1 MIEGRREPAWLD
13 RIAWDAQG
21 LVPVIAQEQV
31 SGRVLMLAW
40 MDREALAR
48 TVESREAVY
57 WSRSRGRLWRKG
69 ETSGHLQRVVEVRLD
84 CDGDAVLLV
93 VTQSGGIACHT
104 GRESCFFARLGD
116 VGWSV
121 VDPVLKDPGVIYGNP
136 SLARR
141 TVESPHL
148 DPPPSDGGGR
158 GGGESAGSG
167 NGLCQGTRAG
177 PPPLPSPVPRKRGQG
192 REIPGSV
199 PCVAGEGQGGG
210 PSDPPVTG
218 AELETVLTRLAA
230 VLEARKHADPET
242 SYVAGLY
249 AKGLDAILKKLGEEA
264 TETLLAAKGGDRRAL
279 VYETAD
285 LWFHSLVALAA
296 LGLGPEAVLEELA
309 RRFGLSGIEE
319 KARRDP

>member
-121 VDPVLKDPGVIYGNP
+121 VDPVLKDPRVIYGSP
-136 SLARR
+136 SLPCR
-141 TVESPHL
+141 TGEGQ
-148 DPPPSDGGGR
+148 GGDKG
-158 GGGESAGSG
+158 AASG
-167 NGLCQGTRAG
+167 NELGQRTQAE
-177 PPPLPSPVPRKRGQG
+177 PPPLPSPVRRKRGQG
-192 REIPGSV
+192 REIPGSL
-199 PCVAGEGQGGG
+199 PCAAGEGPRLNHPPFDGGG
-210 PSDPPVTG
+210 KGGGET
-218 AELETVLTRLAA
+218 ETVLTRLAA

-296 LGLGPEAVLEELA
+296 LDLGPETVLEELA
-309 RRFGLSGIEE
+309 RRFGLSGIDE

>member
-1 MIEGRREPAWLD
+1 VILSDIEGRREPAWLD

-21 LVPVIAQEQV
+21 LVPVVAQEQV

-48 TVESREAVY
+48 TVEGREAVY

-104 GRESCFFARLGD
+104 GRESCFFARLED
-116 VGWSV
+116 LGWSV
-121 VDPVLKDPGVIYGNP
+121 VDPVLKDPGVIYGGAP
-136 SLARR
+136 ALTPVQA
-141 TVESPHL
+141 
-148 DPPPSDGGGR
+148 D
-158 GGGESAGSG
+158 
-167 NGLCQGTRAG
+167 G
-177 PPPLPSPVPRKRGQG
+177 PPPLPSPVRRKRGQG
-192 REIPGSV
+192 RENPGSL
-199 PCVAGEGQGGG
+199 PFIAGEGPRLNPPPSDAGKGGG
-210 PSDPPVTG
+210 P
-218 AELETVLTRLAA
+218 ETVLTRLAA
-230 VLEARKHADPET
+230 VLEARKHADPDT

-249 AKGLDAILKKLGEEA
+249 TKGLDAILKKLGEEA
-264 TETLLAAKGGDRRAL
+264 AETLLAAKGGDRRAL

-285 LWFHSLVALAA
+285 LWFHSLVTLAA
-296 LGLGPEAVLEELA
+296 LDLGPEAVLEELA
-309 RRFGLSGIEE
+309 RRFGLSGIDE

>member
-1 MIEGRREPAWLD
+1 MIEERREPAWLD

-21 LVPVIAQEQV
+21 LVPVIAQEQA

-84 CDGDAVLLV
+84 CDGDAVLLL

-104 GRESCFFARLGD
+104 GRESCFFARLED
-116 VGWSV
+116 AGWSV
-121 VDPVLKDPGVIYGNP
+121 VDPVLKDPAAIYGGAP
-136 SLARR
+136 ALTPAQADG
-141 TVESPHL
+141 PP
-148 DPPPSDGGGR
+148 PPPS
-158 GGGESAGSG
+158 
-167 NGLCQGTRAG
+167 
-177 PPPLPSPVPRKRGQG
+177 PVRRRRGQG
-192 REIPGSV
+192 REIPGSL

-210 PSDPPVTG
+210 PPGLTETG
-218 AELETVLTRLAA
+218 PELETVLTRLAA

-296 LGLGPEAVLEELA
+296 LDLGPEAVLEELA

>member
-1 MIEGRREPAWLD
+1 MVEERREPAWLD

-21 LVPVIAQEQV
+21 LVPVIAQEQA

-40 MDREALAR
+40 MDREALAQ

-69 ETSGHLQRVVEVRLD
+69 ETSGHLQRVVEVQLD

-104 GRESCFFARLGD
+104 GRESCFFARLED
-116 VGWSV
+116 AGWSV
-121 VDPVLKDPGVIYGNP
+121 VDPVLKDPGVIYGDAAALTP
-136 SLARR
+136 ADG
-141 TVESPHL
+141 PP
-148 DPPPSDGGGR
+148 PPPS
-158 GGGESAGSG
+158 
-167 NGLCQGTRAG
+167 
-177 PPPLPSPVPRKRGQG
+177 PVRRRRGQG
-192 REIPGSV
+192 REIPGSL
-199 PCVAGEGQGGG
+199 PCVAGEGPRLTPPPSDGGG
-210 PSDPPVTG
+210 KG
-218 AELETVLTRLAA
+218 GGELETILTRLAA

-296 LGLGPEAVLEELA
+296 LDLGPEAVLEELA

>member
-121 VDPVLKDPGVIYGNP
+121 VDPVLKDPGVIYGGAP
-136 SLARR
+136 ALTPAQA
-141 TVESPHL
+141 
-148 DPPPSDGGGR
+148 D
-158 GGGESAGSG
+158 
-167 NGLCQGTRAG
+167 G
-177 PPPLPSPVPRKRGQG
+177 PPPLSSPVRRKRGQG
-192 REIPGSV
+192 REIPGSL
-199 PCVAGEGQGGG
+199 PCVAGGKGD

-296 LGLGPEAVLEELA
+296 LDLGPEAVLEELT

>member
-1 MIEGRREPAWLD
+1 WLD

-21 LVPVIAQEQV
+21 LVPVIAQEQA

-40 MDREALAR
+40 MDREALLR
-48 TVESREAVY
+48 TVDSGEAVY
-57 WSRSRGRLWRKG
+57 WSRSRGRLWQKG

-93 VTQSGGIACHT
+93 VTQAGGIACHT
-104 GRESCFFARLGD
+104 GRESCFFARLED
-116 VGWSV
+116 TGWSV
-121 VDPVLKDPGVIYGNP
+121 VDPVLKDPAAIYGGAP
-136 SLARR
+136 ALTPAQA
-141 TVESPHL
+141 
-148 DPPPSDGGGR
+148 D
-158 GGGESAGSG
+158 
-167 NGLCQGTRAG
+167 G
-177 PPPLPSPVPRKRGQG
+177 PPPLPSPVRRKRGQG
-192 REIPGSV
+192 REIPGSL
-199 PCVAGEGQGGG
+199 PCAAGEGQGGG
-210 PSDPPVTG
+210 PPDPP
-218 AELETVLTRLAA
+218 AKAPETILTRLAA

-264 TETLLAAKGGDRRAL
+264 TETLLAAKGGDRHAL

-285 LWFHSLVALAA
+285 LWFHSLVTLAA
-296 LGLGPEAVLEELA
+296 LDLGPDAVLEELG

>member
-136 SLARR
+136 SLPRR
-141 TVESPHL
+141 T
-148 DPPPSDGGGR
+148 
-158 GGGESAGSG
+158 
-167 NGLCQGTRAG
+167 
-177 PPPLPSPVPRKRGQG
+177 
-192 REIPGSV
+192 
-199 PCVAGEGQGGG
+199 GEGQGGG
-210 PSDPPVTG
+210 ERRRVRETGSVSERGPDPHPYPPPSAESADRGGRSPVPSP
-218 AELETVLTRLAA
+218 A
-230 VLEARKHADPET
+230 
-242 SYVAGLY
+242 
-249 AKGLDAILKKLGEEA
+249 
-264 TETLLAAKGGDRRAL
+264 
-279 VYETAD
+279 
-285 LWFHSLVALAA
+285 
-296 LGLGPEAVLEELA
+296 
-309 RRFGLSGIEE
+309 
-319 KARRDP
+319 

>member
-1 MIEGRREPAWLD
+1 MIEEPREPAWLD

-21 LVPVIAQEQV
+21 LVPVIAQEQA

-104 GRESCFFARLGD
+104 GRESCFFARLED
-116 VGWSV
+116 AGWSV
-121 VDPVLKDPGVIYGNP
+121 VDPVLKDPAAIYGGAP
-136 SLARR
+136 ALTPAQAGG
-141 TVESPHL
+141 PP
-148 DPPPSDGGGR
+148 PPPS
-158 GGGESAGSG
+158 
-167 NGLCQGTRAG
+167 
-177 PPPLPSPVPRKRGQG
+177 PVRRRRGQG
-192 REIPGSV
+192 REIPGAL

-210 PSDPPVTG
+210 P
-218 AELETVLTRLAA
+218 ELETVITRLAA
-230 VLEARKHADPET
+230 VLETRKHADPET

-296 LGLGPEAVLEELA
+296 LDLGPEAVLEELA

>member
-1 MIEGRREPAWLD
+1 VIPSVLEERREPAWLD

-21 LVPVIAQEQV
+21 LVPVIAQEQA

-48 TVESREAVY
+48 TVDSREAVY

-69 ETSGHLQRVVEVRLD
+69 ETSGYLQRVVEVRLD

-104 GRESCFFARLGD
+104 GRESCFFARLED
-116 VGWSV
+116 AGWSV
-121 VDPVLKDPGVIYGNP
+121 VDPVLKDPVVIYGGAP
-136 SLARR
+136 GLTPAQADGR
-141 TVESPHL
+141 P
-148 DPPPSDGGGR
+148 PPPS
-158 GGGESAGSG
+158 
-167 NGLCQGTRAG
+167 
-177 PPPLPSPVPRKRGQG
+177 PVRRRRGQG
-192 REIPGSV
+192 REIPGSR
-199 PCVAGEGQGGG
+199 PCVAGEGKGGG
-210 PSDPPVTG
+210 P
-218 AELETVLTRLAA
+218 ELETVLPRLAA
-230 VLEARKHADPET
+230 VLGSRKHADPET

-296 LGLGPEAVLEELA
+296 LDLGPDAVLQELA
-309 RRFGLSGIEE
+309 RRG
-319 KARRDP
+319 

>member
-1 MIEGRREPAWLD
+1 VIPSTVEGCREPAWLD

-121 VDPVLKDPGVIYGNP
+121 VDPVLKDPEVIYGNP
-136 SLARR
+136 SLPRR
-141 TVESPHL
+141 T
-148 DPPPSDGGGR
+148 
-158 GGGESAGSG
+158 
-167 NGLCQGTRAG
+167 
-177 PPPLPSPVPRKRGQG
+177 
-192 REIPGSV
+192 
-199 PCVAGEGQGGG
+199 GEGQGGG

-285 LWFHSLVALAA
+285 LWFHTLVALAA
-296 LGLGPEAVLEELA
+296 LDLGPEAVLEELA
-309 RRFGLSGIEE
+309 QRFGLSGIEE

>member
-1 MIEGRREPAWLD
+1 VLEERREPAWLD

-21 LVPVIAQEQV
+21 LVPVIAQEQT

-48 TVESREAVY
+48 TVDSREAVY

-69 ETSGHLQRVVEVRLD
+69 ETSGYLQRVVEVRLD

-104 GRESCFFARLGD
+104 GRESCFFACLED
-116 VGWSV
+116 AGWSV
-121 VDPVLKDPGVIYGNP
+121 VDPVLKDPVVIYG
-136 SLARR
+136 
-141 TVESPHL
+141 
-148 DPPPSDGGGR
+148 GGAPGQTP
-158 GGGESAGSG
+158 A
-167 NGLCQGTRAG
+167 QPDG
-177 PPPLPSPVPRKRGQG
+177 PPPLPSPVRRRRGQG
-192 REIPGSV
+192 RENPGSL

-210 PSDPPVTG
+210 PSDPT
-218 AELETVLTRLAA
+218 AMALETETVLPRLAA
-230 VLEARKHADPET
+230 VLESRKHADPES

-264 TETLLAAKGGDRRAL
+264 TETLLAAKGGDRRAM

-296 LGLGPEAVLEELA
+296 LDLGPEAVLEELA
-309 RRFGLSGIEE
+309 RRFGLSGLEE

>member
-1 MIEGRREPAWLD
+1 VLEERREPAWLD

-21 LVPVIAQEQV
+21 LVPVIAQEQA

-48 TVESREAVY
+48 TVGSREAVY

-69 ETSGHLQRVVEVRLD
+69 ETSGYLQRVVEVRLD

-104 GRESCFFARLGD
+104 GRESCFFARIED
-116 VGWSV
+116 AGWSV
-121 VDPVLKDPGVIYGNP
+121 VDPVLKDPVVIYGGAP
-136 SLARR
+136 GLTPAQADG
-141 TVESPHL
+141 PP
-148 DPPPSDGGGR
+148 PPPS
-158 GGGESAGSG
+158 
-167 NGLCQGTRAG
+167 
-177 PPPLPSPVPRKRGQG
+177 PVRRRRGQG
-192 REIPGSV
+192 REIPDSR
-199 PCVAGEGQGGG
+199 PCVAEEGKGGG
-210 PSDPPVTG
+210 P
-218 AELETVLTRLAA
+218 ELETVLPRLAA
-230 VLEARKHADPET
+230 VLESRKRADPET

-296 LGLGPEAVLEELA
+296 LDLGPEAVLEELA
-309 RRFGLSGIEE
+309 RRFGLSGLEE

>member
-1 MIEGRREPAWLD
+1 MIEERREPAWLD

-21 LVPVIAQEQV
+21 LVPVIAQEQA

-48 TVESREAVY
+48 TVDSREAVY

-93 VTQSGGIACHT
+93 VAQSGGIACHT
-104 GRESCFFARLGD
+104 GRESCFFARLED
-116 VGWSV
+116 ARWSV
-121 VDPVLKDPGVIYGNP
+121 VDPVLKDPGVIYGG
-136 SLARR
+136 A
-141 TVESPHL
+141 
-148 DPPPSDGGGR
+148 
-158 GGGESAGSG
+158 
-167 NGLCQGTRAG
+167 
-177 PPPLPSPVPRKRGQG
+177 PLPSPVRGKRGQG
-192 REIPGSV
+192 REISGSL
-199 PCVAGEGQGGG
+199 PCVAGEEKGGG
-210 PSDPPVTG
+210 PPDPP
-218 AELETVLTRLAA
+218 AEAPGLDTVLTRLAT

-296 LGLGPEAVLEELA
+296 LDLGPEAVLEELA
-309 RRFGLSGIEE
+309 RRFGLSGLEE

>member
-1 MIEGRREPAWLD
+1 MIPSDKGERREPAWLD

-21 LVPVIAQEQV
+21 LVPVIAQEQA

-40 MDREALAR
+40 MDREALLR
-48 TVESREAVY
+48 TVDSREAIY
-57 WSRSRGRLWRKG
+57 WSRSRGRLWQKG

-93 VTQSGGIACHT
+93 VTQAGGIACHT
-104 GRESCFFARLGD
+104 GRESCFFARLED
-116 VGWSV
+116 AGWSAA
-121 VDPVLKDPGVIYGNP
+121 DPVLKDPGAIYGDGRLP
-136 SLARR
+136 RR
-141 TVESPHL
+141 TRDNGLGTRPPSADQALFSAEAPGPHPS
-148 DPPPSDGGGR
+148 PPPLAQGRESSGSLPCSRFSRTGEGR
-158 GGGESAGSG
+158 GGG
-167 NGLCQGTRAG
+167 QVG
-177 PPPLPSPVPRKRGQG
+177 PT
-192 REIPGSV
+192 
-199 PCVAGEGQGGG
+199 VASSE
-210 PSDPPVTG
+210 P
-218 AELETVLTRLAA
+218 ETILTRLAA

-285 LWFHSLVALAA
+285 LWFHSLVTLAA
-296 LGLGPEAVLEELA
+296 LDLGPEAVLEELA

>member
-1 MIEGRREPAWLD
+1 VLEERREPAWLD

-21 LVPVIAQEQV
+21 LVPVIAQEQA

-48 TVESREAVY
+48 TVLSREAVY

-69 ETSGHLQRVVEVRLD
+69 ETSGYLQRVVEVRLD

-104 GRESCFFARLGD
+104 GRESCFFARLED
-116 VGWSV
+116 AGWLV
-121 VDPVLKDPGVIYGNP
+121 VDPVLKDPLVIYGGGAP
-136 SLARR
+136 APLIPAQADG
-141 TVESPHL
+141 PP
-148 DPPPSDGGGR
+148 PPPS
-158 GGGESAGSG
+158 
-167 NGLCQGTRAG
+167 
-177 PPPLPSPVPRKRGQG
+177 PVRRRRGQG
-192 REIPGSV
+192 REIPGSL
-199 PCVAGEGQGGG
+199 PCVAGAGKGGG
-210 PSDPPVTG
+210 P
-218 AELETVLTRLAA
+218 ELETVLPRLAA
-230 VLEARKHADPET
+230 VLESRKHADPET

-249 AKGLDAILKKLGEEA
+249 AKGLDAILKKLGEEV
-264 TETLLAAKGGDRRAL
+264 TETLLAAKAGDRRAV

-296 LGLGPEAVLEELA
+296 LDLGPEAVLTELA
-309 RRFGLSGIEE
+309 RRFGLSGLEE

>member
-1 MIEGRREPAWLD
+1 MIEERREPAWLD

-21 LVPVIAQEQV
+21 LVPVIAQEQA

-48 TVESREAVY
+48 TVETREAVY

-69 ETSGHLQRVVEVRLD
+69 ETSGHLQRVIEVRLD
-84 CDGDAVLLV
+84 CDGDAVLLL

-104 GRESCFFARLGD
+104 GRESCFFARLED
-116 VGWSV
+116 AGWSV
-121 VDPVLKDPGVIYGNP
+121 VDPVLKDPGAIYGGGVP
-136 SLARR
+136 ALTPAQA
-141 TVESPHL
+141 
-148 DPPPSDGGGR
+148 DGPPPS
-158 GGGESAGSG
+158 
-167 NGLCQGTRAG
+167 
-177 PPPLPSPVPRKRGQG
+177 PVRRRRGQG
-192 REIPGSV
+192 REIPGSL
-199 PCVAGEGQGGG
+199 PRVAGEGQGGG
-210 PSDPPVTG
+210 SPGLTATG
-218 AELETVLTRLAA
+218 PETETVLMRLAA

-279 VYETAD
+279 VHETAD

-296 LGLGPEAVLEELA
+296 LDLGPEAVLEELA

>member
-1 MIEGRREPAWLD
+1 MILSVPAMRDRGPSTIDERREPAWLD

-21 LVPVIAQEQV
+21 LVPVIAQDEV

-40 MDREALAR
+40 MDREALLR
-48 TVESREAVY
+48 TVDSREAVY
-57 WSRSRGRLWRKG
+57 WSRARGRLWRKG

-84 CDGDAVLLV
+84 CDGDAVLLL

-104 GRESCFFARLGD
+104 GRESCFFARLED
-116 VGWSV
+116 AGWSA
-121 VDPVLKDPGVIYGNP
+121 VDPVLKDPAAIYGGAP
-136 SLARR
+136 AR
-141 TVESPHL
+141 SPAQT
-148 DPPPSDGGGR
+148 D
-158 GGGESAGSG
+158 
-167 NGLCQGTRAG
+167 G
-177 PPPLPSPVPRKRGQG
+177 PPPLPSPGKG
-192 REIPGSV
+192 GSE
-199 PCVAGEGQGGG
+199 P
-210 PSDPPVTG
+210 
-218 AELETVLTRLAA
+218 ETVLTRLAT

-296 LGLGPEAVLEELA
+296 LDLGPEAVLEELA

>member
-1 MIEGRREPAWLD
+1 VLEERREPAWLD

-21 LVPVIAQEQV
+21 LVPVIAQEQA

-48 TVESREAVY
+48 TVDSREAVY

-69 ETSGHLQRVVEVRLD
+69 ETSGYFQRVVEVRLD

-104 GRESCFFARLGD
+104 GRESCFFARLED
-116 VGWSV
+116 AGWSV
-121 VDPVLKDPGVIYGNP
+121 VDPVLKDPVVIYGGAP
-136 SLARR
+136 GLTPAQA
-141 TVESPHL
+141 
-148 DPPPSDGGGR
+148 DGPPPS
-158 GGGESAGSG
+158 
-167 NGLCQGTRAG
+167 
-177 PPPLPSPVPRKRGQG
+177 PVHRRRGQG
-192 REIPGSV
+192 REIPGSR
-199 PCVAGEGQGGG
+199 PCVAGEGKGGG
-210 PSDPPVTG
+210 P
-218 AELETVLTRLAA
+218 ELETVLPRLAA
-230 VLEARKHADPET
+230 VLESRKHADPET

-264 TETLLAAKGGDRRAL
+264 TETLLAAKGGDRGAL

-296 LGLGPEAVLEELA
+296 LDLGPEAVLEELA
-309 RRFGLSGIEE
+309 RRFGLSGLEE

>member
-1 MIEGRREPAWLD
+1 MIPSVPAMRDRGPSAIEERGEPAWLD

-21 LVPVIAQEQV
+21 LVPVIAQEQA

-40 MDREALAR
+40 MDRDALAR

-84 CDGDAVLLV
+84 CDGDAVLLL

-104 GRESCFFARLGD
+104 GRESCFFARLED
-116 VGWSV
+116 AGWSV
-121 VDPVLKDPGVIYGNP
+121 VDPVLKDPAAIYGGAP
-136 SLARR
+136 ALTPAQAGG
-141 TVESPHL
+141 PP
-148 DPPPSDGGGR
+148 PPPS
-158 GGGESAGSG
+158 
-167 NGLCQGTRAG
+167 
-177 PPPLPSPVPRKRGQG
+177 PVRRRRGQG
-192 REIPGSV
+192 RENPGSL
-199 PCVAGEGQGGG
+199 PRVAGEGPRLNPLLSDGGG
-210 PSDPPVTG
+210 KDGGP
-218 AELETVLTRLAA
+218 EIETVLTRLAA

-296 LGLGPEAVLEELA
+296 LDLGPEAVLEELA

>member
-40 MDREALAR
+40 MNREALAR

-69 ETSGHLQRVVEVRLD
+69 ETSGHLQRVVEIRLD

-136 SLARR
+136 CR
-141 TVESPHL
+141 TGEGQ
-148 DPPPSDGGGR
+148 DGGEG
-158 GGGESAGSG
+158 AASG
-167 NGLCQGTRAG
+167 NGQRTRDG
-177 PPPLPSPVPRKRGQG
+177 PPPLPSPVRRNRGQG
-192 REIPGSV
+192 RGIPGSLPSV
-199 PCVAGEGQGGG
+199 PGEGQGGV

-264 TETLLAAKGGDRRAL
+264 TETLLAAKGGDRHAL

-296 LGLGPEAVLEELA
+296 LDLGPEAVLEELA
-309 RRFGLSGIEE
+309 RRFGLSGRDE

>member
-1 MIEGRREPAWLD
+1 MRDRGPSTIDERREPAWLN

-21 LVPVIAQEQV
+21 LVPVIAQDEV

-40 MDREALAR
+40 MDRESLLR
-48 TVESREAVY
+48 TVDSREAVY
-57 WSRSRGRLWRKG
+57 WSRARGRLWRKG

-84 CDGDAVLLV
+84 CDGDAVLLL

-104 GRESCFFARLGD
+104 GRESCFFARLED
-116 VGWSV
+116 ARWSA
-121 VDPVLKDPGVIYGNP
+121 VDPVLKDPAAIYGGAP
-136 SLARR
+136 AL
-141 TVESPHL
+141 T
-148 DPPPSDGGGR
+148 
-158 GGGESAGSG
+158 SA
-167 NGLCQGTRAG
+167 QTDG
-177 PPPLPSPVPRKRGQG
+177 PPPLPSPVRRKHGQG
-192 REIPGSV
+192 REIPGSL
-199 PCVAGEGQGGG
+199 PCVAGEGQGRG
-210 PSDPPVTG
+210 
-218 AELETVLTRLAA
+218 ETETFLTRLAA

-249 AKGLDAILKKLGEEA
+249 TKGLDAILKKLGEEA

-296 LGLGPEAVLEELA
+296 LDLGPEAVLEELA

>member
-1 MIEGRREPAWLD
+1 MIEERREPAWLA

-21 LVPVIAQEQV
+21 LVPVIAQEQA

-48 TVESREAVY
+48 TVDSREAVY

-93 VTQSGGIACHT
+93 VAQSGGIACHT
-104 GRESCFFARLGD
+104 GRESCFFARLED
-116 VGWSV
+116 ARWSV
-121 VDPVLKDPGVIYGNP
+121 VDPVLKDPEAIYGGAP
-136 SLARR
+136 VLTPAQA
-141 TVESPHL
+141 
-148 DPPPSDGGGR
+148 D
-158 GGGESAGSG
+158 
-167 NGLCQGTRAG
+167 G
-177 PPPLPSPVPRKRGQG
+177 PPPLPSPVRRKRGQG
-192 REIPGSV
+192 REIPGSL
-199 PCVAGEGQGGG
+199 PCVAGEEKGGG
-210 PSDPPVTG
+210 PPDPPG
-218 AELETVLTRLAA
+218 EAPGLDTVLTRLAT
-230 VLEARKHADPET
+230 VLEARKHADPEI

-296 LGLGPEAVLEELA
+296 LDLGPEAVLEELA
-309 RRFGLSGIEE
+309 RRFGLPGLEE

>member
-1 MIEGRREPAWLD
+1 MRDRGPSIIEGCREPAWLD

-40 MDREALAR
+40 MDREALLR

-121 VDPVLKDPGVIYGNP
+121 VDPVLTDPEAIYGSP
-136 SLARR
+136 SLPCR
-141 TVESPHL
+141 TGEGQGGGERAAPGPP
-148 DPPPSDGGGR
+148 PPPS
-158 GGGESAGSG
+158 
-167 NGLCQGTRAG
+167 
-177 PPPLPSPVPRKRGQG
+177 PVRRKRGQG
-192 REIPGSV
+192 REIPGSL
-199 PCVAGEGQGGG
+199 PFVAGEGPRLNPPPSDGGRRGGG
-210 PSDPPVTG
+210 ET
-218 AELETVLTRLAA
+218 ETVLTRLAA

-296 LGLGPEAVLEELA
+296 LDLGPEAVLEELA
-309 RRFGLSGIEE
+309 QRFGLSGIEE

>member
-1 MIEGRREPAWLD
+1 MIEGCREPAWLD

-121 VDPVLKDPGVIYGNP
+121 VDPVLKDPGVIYGN
-136 SLARR
+136 LALPRR
-141 TVESPHL
+141 TGEGQGGVES
-148 DPPPSDGGGR
+148 
-158 GGGESAGSG
+158 AASG
-167 NGLCQGTRAG
+167 NGLGQGTRAG
-177 PPPLPSPVPRKRGQG
+177 PPPLPSPVRRKRGQG
-192 REIPGSV
+192 REIPGSL
-199 PCVAGEGQGGG
+199 PCVAGEGLGGG

-285 LWFHSLVALAA
+285 LWFHSLIALAA
-296 LGLGPEAVLEELA
+296 LDLGPEAVLEELA
-309 RRFGLSGIEE
+309 QRFGLSGIEE

>member
-1 MIEGRREPAWLD
+1 VILSVPAMRDRGPSTIDERREPAWLD

-21 LVPVIAQEQV
+21 LVPVIAQDEV

-40 MDREALAR
+40 MDREALLR
-48 TVESREAVY
+48 TVDSREAVY
-57 WSRSRGRLWRKG
+57 WSRARGRLWRKG

-84 CDGDAVLLV
+84 CDGDAVLLL

-104 GRESCFFARLGD
+104 GRESCFFARLED
-116 VGWSV
+116 AGWSA
-121 VDPVLKDPGVIYGNP
+121 VDPVLKDPAAIYGGAP
-136 SLARR
+136 AR
-141 TVESPHL
+141 SPAQT
-148 DPPPSDGGGR
+148 D
-158 GGGESAGSG
+158 
-167 NGLCQGTRAG
+167 G
-177 PPPLPSPVPRKRGQG
+177 PPPLPSPVPRKHGQG
-192 REIPGSV
+192 REILGSL
-199 PCVAGEGQGGG
+199 PCGAGEGPRLNPPPSDGGG
-210 PSDPPVTG
+210 KGGSEP
-218 AELETVLTRLAA
+218 ETVLTRLAT

-296 LGLGPEAVLEELA
+296 LDLGPEAVLEELA

>member
-1 MIEGRREPAWLD
+1 VLEERREPAWLD

-21 LVPVIAQEQV
+21 LVPVIAQEQA

-48 TVESREAVY
+48 TVDSREAVY

-69 ETSGHLQRVVEVRLD
+69 ETSGYLQRVVEVRLD

-104 GRESCFFARLGD
+104 GRESCFFARLED
-116 VGWSV
+116 AGWSV
-121 VDPVLKDPGVIYGNP
+121 VDPVLKDPVVIYGGAP
-136 SLARR
+136 GLTPAQADGR
-141 TVESPHL
+141 P
-148 DPPPSDGGGR
+148 PPPS
-158 GGGESAGSG
+158 
-167 NGLCQGTRAG
+167 
-177 PPPLPSPVPRKRGQG
+177 PVRRRRGQG
-192 REIPGSV
+192 REIPGSR
-199 PCVAGEGQGGG
+199 PCVAGEGKGEG
-210 PSDPPVTG
+210 P
-218 AELETVLTRLAA
+218 ELETVLPRLAA
-230 VLEARKHADPET
+230 VLESRKHADPET

-296 LGLGPEAVLEELA
+296 LDLGPEAVLEELA
-309 RRFGLSGIEE
+309 RRFGLSGLEE

>member
-1 MIEGRREPAWLD
+1 MVQERREPAWLD
-13 RIAWDAQG
+13 RIAWDGQG
-21 LVPVIAQEQV
+21 LVPVIAQEQA

-48 TVESREAVY
+48 TVDSRQAVY

-69 ETSGHLQRVVEVRLD
+69 ETSGYLQRVVEVRLD

-104 GRESCFFARLGD
+104 GRESCFFARLED
-116 VGWSV
+116 AGWSV
-121 VDPVLKDPGVIYGNP
+121 VDPVLKDPVVIYGSP
-136 SLARR
+136 SLPRR
-141 TVESPHL
+141 TGEGQ
-148 DPPPSDGGGR
+148 GGDER
-158 GGGESAGSG
+158 TASG
-167 NGLCQGTRAG
+167 NGLGQRTPDG
-177 PPPLPSPVPRKRGQG
+177 PPPPPSPVRRRRGQG
-192 REIPGSV
+192 REIPGSL
-199 PCVAGEGQGGG
+199 PCVAGEGKGGS
-210 PSDPPVTG
+210 P
-218 AELETVLTRLAA
+218 ELETVLPRLAA
-230 VLEARKHADPET
+230 VLESRKHADPET

-264 TETLLAAKGGDRRAL
+264 TETLLAAKGGDRRAM

-296 LGLGPEAVLEELA
+296 LDLGPEAVLEELA

>member
-1 MIEGRREPAWLD
+1 MGERREPAWLD
-13 RIAWDAQG
+13 RIAWDARG
-21 LVPVIAQEQV
+21 LVPVIAQEQA

-48 TVESREAVY
+48 TVDSREAIY
-57 WSRSRGRLWRKG
+57 WSRLRGRLWRKG

-104 GRESCFFARLGD
+104 GRESCFFARLED
-116 VGWSV
+116 AGWSV
-121 VDPVLKDPGVIYGNP
+121 VDPVLKDPGVIYG
-136 SLARR
+136 
-141 TVESPHL
+141 
-148 DPPPSDGGGR
+148 GGAPALT
-158 GGGESAGSG
+158 SA
-167 NGLCQGTRAG
+167 QADG
-177 PPPLPSPVPRKRGQG
+177 PPPPPTSVRRRRGQG
-192 REIPGSV
+192 RGIPV
-199 PCVAGEGQGGG
+199 ALPCVAGEGKGGG
-210 PSDPPVTG
+210 P
-218 AELETVLTRLAA
+218 ERETVLSRLAA

-249 AKGLDAILKKLGEEA
+249 AKGLDAILKKLGEEV

-296 LGLGPEAVLEELA
+296 LDLGPEAVLEELA
-309 RRFGLSGIEE
+309 RRFGLSGLEE
-319 KARRDP
+319 KARRDR